1 MLSDDHLITLA
12 AVEISEGQMEE
23 YPRTSSS
30 SDSKER
36 VCFPAWTPIPMLS
49 PVLSM
54 ALLLAR
60 PIHLWRMIVGATL
73 ILVAVAEMM

>member
-60 PIHLWRMIVGATL
+60 PIHLWGMIVGGTTSSWWQWPR
-73 ILVAVAEMM
+73 